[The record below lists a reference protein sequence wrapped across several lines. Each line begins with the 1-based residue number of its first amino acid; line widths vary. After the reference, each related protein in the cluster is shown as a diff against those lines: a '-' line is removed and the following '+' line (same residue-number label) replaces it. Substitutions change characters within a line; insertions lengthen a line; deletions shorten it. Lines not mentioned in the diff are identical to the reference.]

1 MHGPILGST
10 PAKLQVQTHSSSSL
24 LPFTRCD
31 ALPRFQRHVFTFRD
45 DRSILRVGSLLYPAF
60 HLHHDAPIAVFF
72 PISSQ
77 GGLSPLFTMASSSS
91 AALPGSPHV
100 KQQCSAALLD
110 KLAGVLPKGY
120 KFIVHHLSTPP
131 TRSDALCS
139 PPPGA
144 LSDRTYRESHF
155 LAVSIDT
162 VVKQPLLL
170 THAPSSL
177 PSSPL
182 TPGGSHESSR
192 QVLVLALE
200 VYIFT
205 TAWSTTI
212 FVAKADSTGY
222 LHLLGLPKGTP
233 SPIREVSS
241 AFVSYL
247 VEERRRNNVQTV
259 VSLFARA
266 QNQYLFPGSIENK
279 GKHVL
284 DDRGLVRWW
293 CRVLNSVMEGQ
304 GTHEDTIFRPSN
316 KKGDWEDKKGYL
328 VVPGLDTYESRAFL
342 PRAPSASSN
351 WSLNHPLERISH
363 FAKEYDWV
371 PPRCL
376 VPSFPDD
383 PKSRYRDELDLEA
396 SKSAQYEE
404 KGLWRSV
411 TDVDRFWEMMAFRQ
425 ECSGGHMTG
434 FLWVVF
440 EPHGW
445 GQANEIT
452 SPVDSLITPST
463 SFDGASMLQ
472 PTTPP
477 RRRDGRPASTPKS
490 SPLKLT
496 NTPGATQQTPS
507 KQGPSQGG
515 SPAMREKKVLT
526 GPIHSRMPRVKKHA
540 RNYVPDIPELTTYYY
555 WPPEGRGTRIVAEAD
570 YKRSVDLLTKLDFE
584 TLELSIR
591 SSKRWVTEVGGGQK
605 WALEVIGRRL
615 PPNVSDAPAT
625 TVNHMAGLVR
635 KKQKPSDVDGTRG
648 GSPGP
653 ASGKALAAPVTL
665 LTARR
670 KPKNDSGDPAA
681 MPAGSSTDEEAT
693 GGLAPSVNL
702 LVPRKKR
709 KELSTEDSG
718 VGGME
723 VTPATSGT
731 DNPAANVLGS
741 GLVRKK
747 PKAS

>member
-1 MHGPILGST
+1 
-10 PAKLQVQTHSSSSL
+10 
-24 LPFTRCD
+24 
-31 ALPRFQRHVFTFRD
+31 
-45 DRSILRVGSLLYPAF
+45 
-60 HLHHDAPIAVFF
+60 
-72 PISSQ
+72 
-77 GGLSPLFTMASSSS
+77 MASSTSAVLPDSS
-91 AALPGSPHV
+91 HL

-110 KLAGVLPKGY
+110 KLASVLPRGY
-120 KFIVHHLSTPP
+120 KFTVHHLSTPP

-162 VVKQPLLL
+162 IANHQPSL
-170 THAPSSL
+170 TQASSSL
-177 PSSPL
+177 PSSPS
-182 TPGGSHESSR
+182 TPGGSHDGSR

-200 VYIFT
+200 VYVFT

-212 FVAKADSTGY
+212 FVSKADSTGY

-241 AFVSYL
+241 AFVSFL

-266 QNQYLFPGSIENK
+266 QNQYLFPGSVENQ
-279 GKHVL
+279 GKHIL
-284 DDRGLVRWW
+284 DDRGLVKWW

-304 GTHEDTIFRPSN
+304 GTHEDTVFRPS

-328 VVPGLDTYESRAFL
+328 VVPGLDNYESRAFL
-342 PRAPSASSN
+342 PREPSASFN
-351 WSLNHPLERISH
+351 WSLSHPLERISH
-363 FAKEYDWV
+363 FAREYDWV

-376 VPSFPDD
+376 VPKFPDD
-383 PKSRYRDELDLEA
+383 PKSRYRDELDLEG

-411 TDVDRFWEMMAFRQ
+411 TNMDQFWEMMAFRQ

-434 FLWVVF
+434 FIWVVL

-445 GQANEIT
+445 GQANEIM
-452 SPVDSLITPST
+452 SPVESLITPST
-463 SFDGASMLQ
+463 SFDGASTLQ
-472 PTTPP
+472 PITPP
-477 RRRDGRPASTPKS
+477 RRRDGRTASTPKS
-490 SPLKLT
+490 SPLKPM
-496 NTPGATQQTPS
+496 NTPGATQQTPG
-507 KQGPSQGG
+507 KQTLHQSG
-515 SPAMREKKVLT
+515 SPARPEKKVLT
-526 GPIHSRMPRVKKHA
+526 GPIYSRTPRVKKHA
-540 RNYVPDIPELTTYYY
+540 RNYVPDIPVLTTYYY

-570 YKRSVDLLTKLDFE
+570 YKRSVDLLTRLDFE
-584 TLELSIR
+584 TLELAVR

-605 WALEVIGRRL
+605 WAVEVIGRRQL
-615 PPNVSDAPAT
+615 PNVSNAPAI
-625 TVNHMAGLVR
+625 TVNNMVGLMR
-635 KKQKPSDVDGTRG
+635 KKQKPSDVNGTIG

-653 ASGKALAAPVTL
+653 ALGKALAAPVTL

-670 KPKNDSGDPAA
+670 KPKDASDPVTTH
-681 MPAGSSTDEEAT
+681 AGSSIGEEAT
-693 GGLAPSVNL
+693 GGLVPPATL

-718 VGGME
+718 VEGLE
-723 VTPATSGT
+723 ANPATSVAE
-731 DNPAANVLGS
+731 NPTANVLGG